1 MKPMK
6 AVVDCSTNEISY
18 VELTDVEIA
27 QQQKDAEEYAVY
39 KAQQDAQL
47 KAEQEAKKSA
57 LAKLAK
63 LGLTDDEIKAIV
75 NG

>member
-27 QQQKDAEEYAVY
+27 QQQKDAEEYAVF
-39 KAQQDAQL
+39 KAQQDAELQ
-47 KAEQEAKKSA
+47 AQQDAKTSA
-57 LAKLAK
+57 MAKLAK
-63 LGLTDDEIKAIV
+63 LGLSDEEIGALLQ
-75 NG
+75 

>member
-39 KAQQDAQL
+39 KAQQDAELQ
-47 KAEQEAKKSA
+47 AQQEAKTSA
-57 LAKLAK
+57 MAKLAK
-63 LGLTDDEIKAIV
+63 LGLTDEEIGALLQ
-75 NG
+75 

>member
-27 QQQKDAEEYAVY
+27 QQQKDAEEWAVL
-39 KAQQDAQL
+39 KAQQDAEL
-47 KAEQEAKKSA
+47 KAQQDAKISA
-57 LAKLAK
+57 MDKLKK
-63 LGLTDDEIKAIV
+63 LGLSDEEIGALLQ
-75 NG
+75 

>member
-27 QQQKDAEEYAVY
+27 QQQKDAEEYAVL
-39 KAQQDAQL
+39 KTQQDAELQAQK
-47 KAEQEAKKSA
+47 KAKTSA
-57 LAKLAK
+57 MAKLAK
-63 LGLTDDEIKAIV
+63 LGLTDEEIGALLQ
-75 NG
+75 

>member
-27 QQQKDAEEYAVY
+27 QQQKDAEEWAVH
-39 KAQQDAQL
+39 KAQQDAELQAQK
-47 KAEQEAKKSA
+47 KAKTSA
-57 LAKLAK
+57 MAKLAK
-63 LGLTDDEIKAIV
+63 LGLTDEEIGALLQ
-75 NG
+75 

>member
-6 AVVDCSTNEISY
+6 AVADCSTGEITY

-39 KAQQDAQL
+39 KAQQDAELQAQQDAKTSAIDKL
-47 KAEQEAKKSA
+47 K
-57 LAKLAK
+57 K
-63 LGLTDDEIKAIV
+63 LGLSDAEIEALV
-75 NG
+75 G

>member
-27 QQQKDAEEYAVY
+27 QQQKDAEEYAVL
-39 KAQQDAQL
+39 KTQQDAELQ
-47 KAEQEAKKSA
+47 AQQEAKTSA
-57 LAKLAK
+57 MAKLAK
-63 LGLTDDEIKAIV
+63 LGLTDEEIGALLQ
-75 NG
+75 